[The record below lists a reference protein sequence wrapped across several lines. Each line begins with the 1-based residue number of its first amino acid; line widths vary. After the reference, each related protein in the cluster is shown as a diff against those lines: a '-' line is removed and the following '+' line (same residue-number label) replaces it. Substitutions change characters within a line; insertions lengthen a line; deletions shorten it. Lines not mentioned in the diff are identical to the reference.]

1 MADVDAERYV
11 ARTEHTMPSPATAQ
25 TSQSVMT
32 PMSRT
37 TTHNRT
43 HPADQP
49 ESGRVN
55 LIAQAQDS
63 DRANERDLPDGV
75 EEEVQYATMTATNLF
90 VGSVTGCVEGT
101 SRAVSPEQSA
111 LALTLTTA
119 TIVAFAVDHQHPAT
133 SLLAASSDKPVVE
146 PLFPTTVQ
154 MHDARP
160 LEVGAQPMSVMGF
173 ANNNTRVRVH
183 LDSGASSSAVSE
195 AWCHR
200 HRDIVTPTLGNG
212 GRSQR
217 LTFTGFTAGET
228 GATHTVVIKVT
239 IGRTSFVN
247 RFWVVRDCPVDL
259 LIGQDNMGSDEGK
272 GMHLFPDPRR
282 GTVLFE
288 ATGEKVAC
296 VSSDAPAPTVCLLQD
311 VAAQPESM
319 ALLPVRTPHRSTTLH
334 IAAQAKDGW
343 YAHEQVVCTDEL
355 GMTHMFIANSG
366 VDTELWEK
374 HRPFNIAMSGTSAS
388 SVTAIMQTQ
397 TSRAGTRMKDDTDTT
412 TIEDFA
418 ASREGGSRPDAPV
431 TGEDLKRG
439 SMWQPCATIDA
450 EKKRPMTE
458 KELSAHLTS
467 LVRANKLL
475 SRQQRAR
482 LLAVLLANQRVFSAE
497 GRAVGRIKDVTISFA
512 LHDHRPNF
520 VPVRPMTP
528 GAEQEVIRQA
538 EGWIKDGLCHPTKSP
553 NNFPL
558 LLIAKKPGE
567 PPRCA
572 TDLRRFNGTYTG
584 EWYPVP
590 SIRAIVAQITQSTFF
605 SSFDATQAFQSLELA
620 TDDGVIPSSHMLA
633 FTLPDGRR
641 YAWSRLPYGVK
652 DATFSFSRALAQ
664 ILRPLMPNVS
674 NYVDDIVCH
683 SNGIEE
689 QIDLIGRLLKRLLEQ
704 GVLLNPRKVVLVA
717 TEIDVLGLTVSHE
730 TVRPQTE
737 KIAAIADL
745 APPTCRE
752 DVQHVLGVLGWSRQ
766 FVKEYATVVS
776 PINALLKGHANDHA
790 WPACWTTDCAAAF
803 KQLQQAL
810 LDDVWL
816 AAPDFGRPM
825 EIWADASKTAIG
837 ATLMQQDAAGEYHV
851 VEYMSMPLRDGEPNY
866 AACELEALAVL
877 RAVERFRPL
886 LLYGPRFKLH
896 VRSDH
901 RGLVSLYR
909 HSDESSRLFKWA
921 QDLAEFDYEIHWH
934 AGKSTAAQL
943 PDGLSRSRMLLQ
955 PVVLL
960 LDAAAADQRCGRHSQ
975 CSRPPQ
981 HRGLCDRKR
990 KQTCQASSYC
1000 SLGQDHTGDC
1010 DDEARPRFNCC
1021 SRSPQCSKSDRHI
1034 GGCNKALRT
1043 KDTCTAGRYCSK
1055 NNTTPTSA
1063 TRPYSRSQPSSTTI
1077 SCAAPSEGTA
1087 CKAFG

>member
-1 MADVDAERYV
+1 MAKWTDYHDPIVISHARTDATSRVLFTTPAASIDMHSHLARTDGASRARSCLRQRGARKRISWATQVSISDGTAALAADARVTPRQHHHRVESHRGHCTARAVRQSRPTQPLV
-11 ARTEHTMPSPATAQ
+11 ARDDTTRTDEPQWPHSASVADIVTISAAMQAAARGRRRRRAVRRANRAHDAQPSDSTDESVSDDTDEQ
-25 TSQSVMT
+25 DNDSQPDT
-32 PMSRT
+32 PGGSAEIGAM
-37 TTHNRT
+37 
-43 HPADQP
+43 
-49 ESGRVN
+49 N

-397 TSRAGTRMKDDTDTT
+397 TSPAGTRMKDDTDTT

-475 SRQQRAR
+475 SRHSARA
-482 LLAVLLANQRVFSAE
+482 
-497 GRAVGRIKDVTISFA
+497 
-512 LHDHRPNF
+512 
-520 VPVRPMTP
+520 
-528 GAEQEVIRQA
+528 
-538 EGWIKDGLCHPTKSP
+538 C
-553 NNFPL
+553 
-558 LLIAKKPGE
+558 
-567 PPRCA
+567 
-572 TDLRRFNGTYTG
+572 
-584 EWYPVP
+584 
-590 SIRAIVAQITQSTFF
+590 
-605 SSFDATQAFQSLELA
+605 
-620 TDDGVIPSSHMLA
+620 
-633 FTLPDGRR
+633 
-641 YAWSRLPYGVK
+641 
-652 DATFSFSRALAQ
+652 
-664 ILRPLMPNVS
+664 
-674 NYVDDIVCH
+674 
-683 SNGIEE
+683 
-689 QIDLIGRLLKRLLEQ
+689 
-704 GVLLNPRKVVLVA
+704 
-717 TEIDVLGLTVSHE
+717 
-730 TVRPQTE
+730 
-737 KIAAIADL
+737 
-745 APPTCRE
+745 
-752 DVQHVLGVLGWSRQ
+752 
-766 FVKEYATVVS
+766 
-776 PINALLKGHANDHA
+776 
-790 WPACWTTDCAAAF
+790 
-803 KQLQQAL
+803 
-810 LDDVWL
+810 
-816 AAPDFGRPM
+816 
-825 EIWADASKTAIG
+825 
-837 ATLMQQDAAGEYHV
+837 
-851 VEYMSMPLRDGEPNY
+851 
-866 AACELEALAVL
+866 
-877 RAVERFRPL
+877 
-886 LLYGPRFKLH
+886 
-896 VRSDH
+896 
-901 RGLVSLYR
+901 
-909 HSDESSRLFKWA
+909 
-921 QDLAEFDYEIHWH
+921 
-934 AGKSTAAQL
+934 
-943 PDGLSRSRMLLQ
+943 
-955 PVVLL
+955 
-960 LDAAAADQRCGRHSQ
+960 SQ
-975 CSRPPQ
+975 C
-981 HRGLCDRKR
+981 
-990 KQTCQASSYC
+990 C
-1000 SLGQDHTGDC
+1000 S
-1010 DDEARPRFNCC
+1010 
-1021 SRSPQCSKSDRHI
+1021 
-1034 GGCNKALRT
+1034 
-1043 KDTCTAGRYCSK
+1043 
-1055 NNTTPTSA
+1055 PTSG
-1063 TRPYSRSQPSSTTI
+1063 YSQRRDVR
-1077 SCAAPSEGTA
+1077 
-1087 CKAFG
+1087 